1 MGMRRP
7 DSAHPDTRAVMYEEA
22 AYSKRRINGFLS
34 ALEGFKTASEIPS
47 LFSPVVPGNS
57 GLLKKVVCLVREGG
71 LFPDLSEQLKFFSSS
86 FNHGKARKEGTI
98 IPAKGQEFLPL
109 LLRSCPSLQRCCWK
123 IMLLSL
129 HPNIIVHVENV
140 VSLFSSPSTSSQKVR
155 KCGSHNF
162 LSQAI

>member
-1 MGMRRP
+1 MRRP

-98 IPAKGQEFLPL
+98 IPAKGQHTHTHHRLY
-109 LLRSCPSLQRCCWK
+109 
-123 IMLLSL
+123 
-129 HPNIIVHVENV
+129 
-140 VSLFSSPSTSSQKVR
+140 T
-155 KCGSHNF
+155 
-162 LSQAI
+162 